1 MKESFQ
7 ESQLIVKDPD
17 AGKDLRW
24 EEKGTTED
32 EMVGWH
38 HWLNGHEFEQTAGDS
53 EGQGSQAAV
62 HGVAKS
68 QTRLKWL
75 SMHAHMLKFIYNK
88 YMYRIYFIW
97 RNFIN
102 DEWIT
107 CIVTI
112 WKGFARNHLSQACN
126 VLWGCLAF
134 FPLWEVNIQIISNE
148 TLLLKFLNTLIVGP
162 KICWCQSS
170 NIKFHIL

>member
-1 MKESFQ
+1 MLEKTLESPLDSR
-7 ESQLIVKDPD
+7 ESRPVNPKGNQTSLEPWVVKLKLHYFGHLIQSWLIGKDPD
-17 AGKDLRW
+17 AGKDW
-24 EEKGTTED
+24 GQEEKEVTEI
-32 EMVGWH
+32 EMVVWH

-134 FPLWEVNIQIISNE
+134 FPPMRS
-148 TLLLKFLNTLIVGP
+148 
-162 KICWCQSS
+162 
-170 NIKFHIL
+170 